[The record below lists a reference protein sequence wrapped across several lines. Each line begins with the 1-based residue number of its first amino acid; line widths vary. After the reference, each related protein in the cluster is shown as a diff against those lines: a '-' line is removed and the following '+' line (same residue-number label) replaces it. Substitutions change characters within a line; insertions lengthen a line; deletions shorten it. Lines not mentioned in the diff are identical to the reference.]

1 MNTSNRFWEYQGRVE
16 IRQFATQDSQVLM
29 ERTACHEVEDLFEA
43 QKPSLHLLGCTR
55 GSLFA
60 NQQPFAIRFD
70 SPGGG
75 MNHGFGH

>member
-16 IRQFATQDSQVLM
+16 IRQFATQDSQVWM

-55 GSLFA
+55 GSLLA
-60 NQQPFAIRFD
+60 NQQPLAKRFD
-70 SPGGG
+70 STGGG